1 MLRALWNSRSGMIA
15 NQEKLDAV
23 SNNISNINTSGYK
36 KVDVSFQDLVYET
49 MNRKGYPVTQNPN
62 RQVDPYSG
70 SGVKTTEWT
79 RNDRQGIL
87 VDTGKSTDFAIDGE
101 GYFKVNRPDGSTALT
116 RSGEFSIDALGR
128 LADSNGN
135 LVEIKWSDGKNY
147 TNTQF
152 TSDNFRVDESGQINV
167 VVSGNSQKVGNLQ
180 VYVPNQNE
188 IMSAGNSLYVSKNG
202 QDITAT
208 TNDIS
213 RYSIK
218 QGFTEGSN
226 VAMEEEFADMIVTQR
241 AFELSSRG
249 LKTADEMWG
258 MVNNMRGR

>member
-1 MLRALWNSRSGMIA
+1 MLRALWNSRSGMLA

-23 SNNISNINTSGYK
+23 SNNIANINTSGYK

-49 MNRKGYPVTQNPN
+49 MNRKGYPMSQNPN

-70 SGVKTTEWT
+70 SGVKTTQWT

-87 VDTGKSTDFAIDGE
+87 VDTGVTSDFAIDGE
-101 GYFKVNRPDGSTALT
+101 GFFKVNRPDGSTALT
-116 RSGEFSIDALGR
+116 RCGEFSIDSLGR

-135 LVEIKWSDGKNY
+135 LVEIKWNEGKNY

-152 TSDNFRVDESGQINV
+152 TPDNIKVDELGQINV
-167 VVSGNSQKVGNLQ
+167 TVGGNSQNVGKLQ

-188 IMSAGNSLYVSKNG
+188 LMSAGNNLYVAKNG
-202 QDITAT
+202 QDITT
-208 TNDIS
+208 TTTDVG

-218 QGFTEGSN
+218 QGFKEGSN

-249 LKTADEMWG
+249 MKTADEMWG